1 MIVSISSGGL
11 GNQLFRFFAAL
22 NYALKFKQELQ
33 IDKSSFPK
41 KNDSELLLVQRKFDL
56 TDYGAFHKHSRVPY
70 TKNPP
75 PNWLYRIDNLPPL
88 VSANLGVLS
97 EKNYHIARTVSP
109 KKYAIDDFQ
118 NLEFLPDAN
127 LMLEF
132 FDSLLDRPNWL
143 MEGIRKAEIIKPVFL
158 HIRLTDYLNYPDT
171 YPIPSTKYYSD
182 AIALIRKKSPFTEVW
197 LFSDDPVRAIQ
208 YLGGTIKNL
217 KVIDIPQNAKPSEVL
232 EMMSHGAGLVMGNST
247 FSWWGAYL
255 SKLRNQKVS
264 IVMPNRFT
272 NLVNDPARK
281 LRFDGVSIVQID

>member
-22 NYALKFKQELQ
+22 NYALKFRQELQ
-33 IDKSSFPK
+33 VDKSSFPK
-41 KNDSELLLVQRKFDL
+41 KNDSDLLLAHRKFDL

-70 TKNPP
+70 AKNPP
-75 PNWLYRIDNLPPL
+75 PNWVYHIDNLPPL

-97 EKNYHIARTVSP
+97 EKNYHVARTVSP
-109 KKYAIDDFQ
+109 KRYAIDDFQ
-118 NLEFLPDAN
+118 NLELLPDAN
-127 LMLEF
+127 VMLEF

-143 MEGIRKAEIIKPVFL
+143 LEGITKAQIVKPVFL

-171 YPIPSTKYYSD
+171 YPIPSTRYYSD
-182 AIALIRKKSPFTEVW
+182 ALALLRKNLPFTEVW
-197 LFSDDPVRAIQ
+197 LFSDDPVMAMQ
-208 YLGGTIKNL
+208 YLNGTIKNL
-217 KVIDIPQNAKPSEVL
+217 KIIDIPQNAKPSEVL
-232 EMMSHGAGLVMGNST
+232 EMMSYGAGLVMGNST

-272 NLVNDPARK
+272 NLVNDPAEK
-281 LRFDGVSIVQID
+281 LRFDGVAIVEID